1 MSGAGVRVGA
11 WGLVAAAFVLAPLGA
26 LAPMAI
32 APLALLAAVAALPGL
47 AAARWHVPWS
57 LRVLG
62 LVVAAM
68 LVWCWLSALWAID
81 PGLAL
86 ARAGKLTVVA
96 VVGLTLLAGVFALP
110 QQRLWWLGAGLC
122 AGFALALALM
132 ALDVALL
139 GGLRRAIRDDPA
151 YYGMASLN
159 RGATLAAL
167 LVWPAAVWLWRE
179 AERRGAGWPR
189 PAALALVGGC
199 IGLLA
204 MLESQSSAVALG
216 AGLAGFVLVML
227 APGLA
232 TRLLA
237 LGFGIGTM
245 AAPVLPFTLLVPER
259 VIDWAGGLASP
270 AVHRLYIWR
279 FTAER
284 ILERPLLGWGLDSSR
299 VIPGRETLVTQVNP
313 FLAWDPYGKMPL
325 LPLHPHNAPLQLWLE
340 LGLPGAAL
348 LALLGSGLLYGVARG
363 LRDRLDAAAAVSALV
378 VALVLSGFSYGIW
391 QTWWLGALWLAA
403 AMSAAVVQGR
413 GPAPAQA

>member
-1 MSGAGVRVGA
+1 MSGAVRLGA
-11 WGLVAAAFVLAPLGA
+11 WSLVAVSFALAPLGA
-26 LAPMAI
+26 LAPKAI
-32 APLALLAAVAALPGL
+32 APLALVAALAALPAL

-57 LRVLG
+57 LRMLA
-62 LVVAAM
+62 LAVAAM

-110 QQRLWWLGAGLC
+110 PRRLWWLGAGLC
-122 AGFALALALM
+122 AGLALALALM
-132 ALDVALL
+132 AIDAALL
-139 GGLRRAIRDDPA
+139 GALRRAIRDDPA
-151 YYGMASLN
+151 YYGIASLN

-167 LVWPAAVWLWRE
+167 LVWPAAAWLWRE
-179 AERRGAGWPR
+179 AKRRGAAWPR
-189 PAALALVGGC
+189 LAALALVGGC

-204 MLESQSSAVALG
+204 LLESQSSAAALG
-216 AGLAGFVLVML
+216 AGLAGFVLVAL
-227 APGLA
+227 GRGLV

-237 LGFGIGTM
+237 FGFGIGTM
-245 AAPVLPFTLLVPER
+245 AAPALPFTLLAPER

-299 VIPGRETLVTQVNP
+299 VIPGRDTLVTQVNP
-313 FLAWDPYGKMPL
+313 FLPWEAYGKMPL

-348 LALLGSGLLYGVARG
+348 LALLGGGLLYGVARA
-363 LRDRLDAAAAVSALV
+363 LRDRLDAAAAVSTLV
-378 VALVLSGFSYGIW
+378 VALALSSFSYGIW
-391 QTWWLGALWLAA
+391 QTWWLGALWLTAA
-403 AMSAAVVQGR
+403 LSAAVVQGR
-413 GPAPAQA
+413 G